1 MCCTL
6 APPTGQVLQGYC
18 GHHSLCPGALYV
30 VLFIDFD
37 HCTDV
42 HCTQLY
48 LLFNLVYCE
57 NGINIKEHRFPAPHQ
72 T

>member
-48 LLFNLVYCE
+48 LLFN
-57 NGINIKEHRFPAPHQ
+57 
-72 T
+72 